1 MDGSG
6 FALLIGLL
14 LLGLA
19 VWLLRRANSDSFV
32 ADATPDPSA
41 SHSSEAADW
50 EWESAEDDDASAEFS
65 EPADEPE
72 DGDYTERAGSVDSA
86 DFADD
91 ADYAEPTEPVADAPE
106 TVPAPAHEPAPHP
119 ETDTSGE
126 EPAVAREEEASSPLN
141 FGGVRR
147 RRRAWA
153 AEHGFEYFK
162 DEKTLAAQWPVDL
175 LGITE
180 PNPVAR
186 EVVSGYAHGLQ
197 THIADVE
204 GRTIVAVRREAYSPV
219 SVHYSTTRAV
229 PEGMRRI
236 EPLDQPPFVAYT
248 TDVRALDRMLDARV
262 EDGLRALS
270 QVSSEVIWDSN
281 WVILQISRRLE
292 VSVWDKILP
301 HVRNL
306 ADAAMVLPPESLS
319 IPLDMDLADQTRPM
333 PGGPLTLEAKTL
345 QLGSGVEAE
354 KAAPS
359 TAGGHLRAVPDA
371 GTDPEPVADPV
382 ADALEADLIEED
394 GRPDITRPA
403 EPVVFPSRSTGRS
416 EGDPEDFA
424 EFHVAD
430 AESESD
436 GHLPRLGED
445 SEHISPSTARYSQV
459 IRNDVEHEATIFE
472 EYDSATV
479 EETFVADSE
488 IAEPAEGVYSA
499 EVIDADSDEEALS
512 HVSRLRRDTRVRT
525 RGRHRAPDARHA
537 RPEPIEAVEVEDI
550 ETVDGEVVED

>member
-41 SHSSEAADW
+41 PHSSEADDW
-50 EWESAEDDDASAEFS
+50 EWESTEDDDASAEFS

-72 DGDYTERAGSVDSA
+72 HGDYAERAESA
-86 DFADD
+86 DFAD
-91 ADYAEPTEPVADAPE
+91 ADFAEPAEPAESVVDAP
-106 TVPAPAHEPAPHP
+106 THEPAPHP
-119 ETDTSGE
+119 ETDTSGD

-204 GRTIVAVRREAYSPV
+204 GRTVVAVRREAYSPV

-270 QVSSEVIWDSN
+270 QVSSEVIWDSS

-333 PGGPLTLEAKTL
+333 PGGPLTLVAKTL

-354 KAAPS
+354 NAAPS

-371 GTDPEPVADPV
+371 GTDPEPVADPE
-382 ADALEADLIEED
+382 ADALESDLIEEAD
-394 GRPDITRPA
+394 RPDITRPA

-472 EYDSATV
+472 EYDSTAA
-479 EETFVADSE
+479 EETSVADSE
-488 IAEPAEGVYSA
+488 IAEPAEGIYSA
-499 EVIDADSDEEALS
+499 EVVDADADEEALS